1 MFVRVKK
8 NPKTS
13 KRSVQIVESYRVDGK
28 VRQRILQHIG
38 MAQSDQEL
46 EELKS
51 LADSVK
57 RCLEE
62 ERTLPLYGESSQPES
77 LEEASR
83 SESPPK
89 SKPHNEKDE
98 SSSAYDVN
106 LLDVVEEARHIT
118 GIHDIYGKLYD
129 ELGFGKVIPNP
140 ARNKAAMEA
149 LREIV
154 LARIANPQS
163 KRSSVEELQRHFG
176 IDLPIK
182 RVYTMMDKLNE
193 KAIERIN
200 TIAWN
205 ATRSIL
211 AQKIDVIYFDATT
224 LYFESF
230 EEDELRKNGYSK
242 DGKFNQPQVV
252 LALMVTKE
260 GLPVG
265 YRLFE
270 GDTFDGH
277 TLLPTLKGIRAHY
290 DLDQVI
296 YVADAGMFNKK
307 NREELETLEK
317 NGTRYIVG
325 ARIKNLPDSLK
336 AKILDPGNYRSINED
351 LEVAT
356 FEYEGKR
363 LVVSRSAKR
372 ARKDAHDRQK
382 GIEKLRKRLE
392 KEGTLKGQLSNQG
405 YRKYL
410 RISSEGECD
419 LQFDEAKIEEES
431 RWDGLK
437 GILSNDTTLG
447 EEEIIHQY
455 GNLWQIEESFRITKH
470 DLKIRPI
477 YHFKPERVKAH
488 IALTFMAYTLVRHLS
503 YRVKLQYKAMSP
515 EAIRQQL
522 MDVQRSILLDTRTQR
537 RFSLPSSLPL
547 DAEKIYRVMGL
558 KPPTKAKLL

>member
-8 NPKTS
+8 SPKTT

-38 MAQSDQEL
+38 MARSDREL
-46 EELKS
+46 DELKA
-51 LADSVK
+51 LAGSVK
-57 RCLEE
+57 RRLEE
-62 ERTLPLYGESSQPES
+62 ERMLPLYGEPSTPES
-77 LEEASR
+77 TGEDSQSVSSGKSEVE
-83 SESPPK
+83 SESP
-89 SKPHNEKDE
+89 
-98 SSSAYDVN
+98 SAYDVN

-118 GIHDIYGKLYD
+118 GIHDVYGKLYD
-129 ELGFGKVIPNP
+129 ELGFGKVIANP
-140 ARNKAAMEA
+140 ARNKAAIEA

-154 LARIANPQS
+154 LVRIANPQS

-176 IDLPIK
+176 IDLPLK
-182 RVYTMMDKLNE
+182 RVYTMMDKLDE

-200 TIAWN
+200 RIAWN
-205 ATRSIL
+205 ATRSVL
-211 AQKIDVIYFDATT
+211 GRKIDVIYFDATT

-252 LALMVTKE
+252 LALIVTKE

-277 TLLPTLKGIRAHY
+277 TLIPTLKEIRAHY
-290 DLDQVI
+290 DLDRVV

-317 NGTRYIVG
+317 NGVSYIVG
-325 ARIKNLPDSLK
+325 ARIKNLPDALK
-336 AKILDPGNYRSINED
+336 EKILDPENYRSINED
-351 LEVAT
+351 LEVAP

-382 GIEKLRKRLE
+382 GIETLRKRLE
-392 KEGTLKGQLSNQG
+392 KGGTLKGQLSNQG

-410 RISSEGECD
+410 RISSEGKCD
-419 LQFDEAKIEEES
+419 LQLDEAKIEEES

-437 GILSNDTTLG
+437 GILSNDESLS
-447 EEEIIHQY
+447 EEELLHQY
-455 GNLWQIEESFRITKH
+455 GNLWKIEESFRITKH

-503 YRVKLQYKAMSP
+503 YRVKLQYKAISA

-522 MDVQRSILLDTRTQR
+522 MDVQRSVLLDTRTQR
-537 RFSLPSSLPL
+537 RFSLPSAIPL

-558 KPPTKAKLL
+558 KPQTKAKLL